1 MLGFEGCQFVRLN
14 VVKHDAIQRIAD
26 FQADSKAHRT
36 KRSVRSHFVTLE
48 NNIQKG
54 VNKTFTVFNYMK
66 VVKAEI
72 SAFRGIIKNKVHRR
86 QRPSGNAVY
95 KNRIS
100 NRVLNGV

>member
-48 NNIQKG
+48 
-54 VNKTFTVFNYMK
+54 TFTVFNYMK
-66 VVKAEI
+66 VVKTEI
-72 SAFRGIIKNKVHRR
+72 SAFRGTIK
-86 QRPSGNAVY
+86 S
-95 KNRIS
+95 
-100 NRVLNGV
+100 